1 MVVALTQAVE
11 YQGTHIVEGGHF
23 VVVWLIRIN
32 TKGENEVKERLLRVG
47 NQEVDCVSKS
57 IGSKLS
63 ENFVSIDLI
72 IILFSIIII
81 YLSNRLLITICHSL
95 PGDFFSEL
103 SSAHGHPSVPYL
115 SEFLLSSAYLLLLFF
130 GLNICH
136 NGIFSLSK
144 LKQLKSLL
152 LFDVSI
158 SLEFLYLSVYI
169 SSLLYDHLQHIDEG
183 LYYN

>member
-1 MVVALTQAVE
+1 
-11 YQGTHIVEGGHF
+11 
-23 VVVWLIRIN
+23 
-32 TKGENEVKERLLRVG
+32 
-47 NQEVDCVSKS
+47 VDCVSKS

-63 ENFVSIDLI
+63 EDFVSIDLI

-103 SSAHGHPSVPYL
+103 SSAHSHPSVPYL

-183 LYYN
+183 LYYD